1 MVVSKMRLLALQKG
15 LKVSA
20 SAWELSEQHIGIGDY
35 DDLKKHEPRLNLGI
49 RSLGFMMEEEH
60 EHEQE

>member
-35 DDLKKHEPRLNLGI
+35 DATILKNTSQG
-49 RSLGFMMEEEH
+49 
-60 EHEQE
+60 